1 MAAVERTDARRAV
14 IDSLADLRMAAPDE
28 TRFREFVYSLTQ
40 RFSLQAVSTLMTIEI
55 PDLFHLDRLSDSAL
69 SHSALSHLADNVVL
83 LNYVREDHSIHRALS
98 VIKSRASDH
107 RPDIR
112 PFLIGRDGV
121 VLADRPHPADGRP
134 ADGG

>member
-1 MAAVERTDARRAV
+1 MAAVERTDARRVV

-40 RFSLQAVSTLMTIEI
+40 RFSLQGVSTLMTIEI
-55 PDLFHLDRLSDSAL
+55 PDLFHLDRLSD
-69 SHSALSHLADNVVL
+69 SALSHLADNVVL

-121 VLADRPHPADGRP
+121 VLADRRHPADGRP